1 MFNIKD
7 YLEIIIPTYNRKKD
21 LENALK
27 QFLSPDSPV
36 RSCLITILDNASND
50 DTETFV
56 TQLISTH
63 PNIQYKRHKIN
74 IGMGANICTAMA
86 LASKPYYWL
95 VGDDDSYDFTHWN
108 LVEKYRQQDPDCLIV
123 TNFIVKDYSAP
134 ALINHL
140 GLLSAGIYKT
150 ANITPEII
158 QNAYANIVNM
168 FPHFA
173 LITHLINEHKKFIVM
188 PNAITIWGTNNPDPQ
203 GKAYIRGCNNES
215 KICPRLKYM
224 WLSPAWY
231 NILQMLKDSKL
242 KSKLINEGYKY
253 SDPPTDTTSRK
264 CIKEFCKTNSLLFN
278 NYYANIVD
286 AFFAFNIKNK
296 LWLLFYVMYFYIR
309 KIFHKEK

>member
-63 PNIQYKRHKIN
+63 PNIQ
-74 IGMGANICTAMA
+74 
-86 LASKPYYWL
+86 
-95 VGDDDSYDFTHWN
+95 
-108 LVEKYRQQDPDCLIV
+108 VEKYLQQDPDCLIV